1 MPPYGDALLRAASN
15 VAAGDFRPVAQTSHP
30 TGGKFRWRVP
40 STSSGP
46 ARSRPVRT
54 IAATTGCPDFS
65 IVGTSAPGGGR
76 DLSLLPLPP
85 KGCQRK
91 WGSQR
96 DESNDTFS
104 WTATLDDSELKDYP
118 LGTSSSVR
126 PGGLLLIR
134 DRSAIQTIGYSAAF
148 HWCGILRCVS
158 ATDSVEDQ
166 IRKLCALAI
175 AARLSRR
182 GSLFFPTYVPDSR
195 PCDSR

>member
-1 MPPYGDALLRAASN
+1 MPFSERLPMSRRGTS
-15 VAAGDFRPVAQTSHP
+15 VQSAQTSHP
-30 TGGKFRWRVP
+30 AGGKFRWRVP

-54 IAATTGCPDFS
+54 IAATTRCPDFS

-76 DLSLLPLPP
+76 DLPLLPLPP
-85 KGCQRK
+85 KGCQRQ

-104 WTATLDDSELKDYP
+104 WIATLDDSELKDYP

-126 PGGLLLIR
+126 AGGLRFIR
-134 DRSAIQTIGYSAAF
+134 DRSAIQTIGYSAAV

-182 GSLFFPTYVPDSR
+182 GAYSFRSTVPDSR